1 MVGEGKGVGNLLF
14 EPLVG
19 HCPRFVA
26 AECEE
31 TDVPRLAFLFHYHVV
46 EAVEGH
52 VVVHSPGVVLL
63 LRGSEVNV
71 ADYCLVASC
80 PEIALHVGEVY
91 VASVEKTA
99 CIAVAVEC

>member
-1 MVGEGKGVGNLLF
+1 MKHTLLYIGLALASF
-14 EPLVG
+14 MMQP
-19 HCPRFVA
+19 A
-26 AECEE
+26 A
-31 TDVPRLAFLFHYHVV
+31 VQAKAKK